1 MFHNLL
7 ALVPVCQDR
16 SGTILNGSGLFLVH
30 RYTWIL
36 LFYKF
41 CDYVTILYWLC
52 FFILT
57 YGQCCHVAETLFS
70 ALGRLNWKQKTI
82 AAHFRSTHC
91 KWREDVRIEPCLA
104 CGSGKLPFQHVLLP
118 FGAAGGL
125 MSRACSYYLRVWCEV
140 AGGSICRVPACLI
153 TSQTLL
159 RDDFPNIVSKICN
172 IGSEMDFND
181 FGVWQKPLYKEATG
195 RSNLFF
201 LFCERNHIFLTSHRL
216 PWNQFSHATPKI
228 LQLIHLFSYTI
239 RILLQGFMAMS
250 CTRISHYFL
259 LPNYF
264 AHHLTLS
271 TETTSDFLLNVSA
284 RWHCLGF
291 HYIF

>member
-1 MFHNLL
+1 M
-7 ALVPVCQDR
+7 
-16 SGTILNGSGLFLVH
+16 TIS
-30 RYTWIL
+30 
-36 LFYKF
+36 
-41 CDYVTILYWLC
+41 YWLR

-82 AAHFRSTHC
+82 AAHFRSTHY

-140 AGGSICRVPACLI
+140 AGGSICWVPACLI

-201 LFCERNHIFLTSHRL
+201 LFCKRNHIFLISHRL
-216 PWNQFSHATPKI
+216 PWNQFSM
-228 LQLIHLFSYTI
+228 QLLKSYN
-239 RILLQGFMAMS
+239 S
-250 CTRISHYFL
+250 
-259 LPNYF
+259 
-264 AHHLTLS
+264 
-271 TETTSDFLLNVSA
+271 
-284 RWHCLGF
+284 
-291 HYIF
+291 YIFFPIPSASCSKVSWQCLVRESATISYYQTALLII